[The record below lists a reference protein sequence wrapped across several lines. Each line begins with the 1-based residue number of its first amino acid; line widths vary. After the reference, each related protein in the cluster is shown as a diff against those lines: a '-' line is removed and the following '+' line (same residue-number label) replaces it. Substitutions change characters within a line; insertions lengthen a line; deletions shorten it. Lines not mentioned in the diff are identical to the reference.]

1 MKHGAVSV
9 KLSIY
14 RVSWKRSVGARGEAM
29 GLTERES
36 ALLEPGAKAQFR
48 AHLESVLASETF
60 RGSHTARR
68 LLEYI
73 ATYTLDGRF
82 DEIKESILGVAVLR
96 RKPGYDSKADN
107 SVRVQAHRLRQKLA
121 DYYET
126 EGRLDTVRISIPRG
140 RYYAE
145 FETVT
150 PPVSGIE
157 AASHLQSPAE
167 TCVAAASGGVDEQ
180 ATPGQ
185 SGRRAATSIRAL
197 FVHSSYK
204 WRPFI
209 VVSLLVS
216 LAGAAGYWFA
226 KQGLPR
232 NQVGPVERLWSQM
245 LDDDS
250 TPIIAYSTPPYMVD
264 EWGDL
269 LSSNFGLTGYRGSR
283 VDPHVAERLAINPK
297 LVSQTGGL
305 YYENGYTT
313 TGDLEAVIMLFSVLN
328 KLGRPPIVK
337 RADEITPEDLRNHDM
352 IMLGPWSLFEATSN
366 LPTRG
371 DFYFDAKGI
380 GPWNALIVNSHP
392 SRGEDSAYGT
402 ERASSTGHL
411 TIGHG
416 VISYGPGI
424 APGHHAI
431 ALAGLEMTGTA
442 SAASFITSA
451 EGASELLSKLQ
462 PEMNGNRQP
471 FFQAVVRGLIDR
483 GNQITS
489 TRAVAIHRMPW
500 TVK

>member
-1 MKHGAVSV
+1 MA
-9 KLSIY
+9 
-14 RVSWKRSVGARGEAM
+14 
-29 GLTERES
+29 RES
-36 ALLEPGAKAQFR
+36 ALLEADSKEQFR
-48 AHLESVLASETF
+48 AQLESVLASDTF

-82 DEIKESILGVAVLR
+82 DEIKESILGVEVLR
-96 RKPGYDSKADN
+96 RKPDYDPKADN
-107 SVRVQAHRLRQKLA
+107 SVRVQVHRLRQKLA

-145 FETVT
+145 FETIT
-150 PPVSGIE
+150 PLVSSTE
-157 AASHLQSPAE
+157 VASPPLSPAE
-167 TCVAAASGGVDEQ
+167 TFVTAAVEGADVQ
-180 ATPGQ
+180 AKSGQ
-185 SGRRAATSIRAL
+185 SGPSAATIIRVL
-197 FVHSSYK
+197 SVHFPYQ
-204 WRPFI
+204 WRWSML
-209 VVSLLVS
+209 VSLLVI

-264 EWGDL
+264 GWGDL
-269 LSSNFGLTGYRGSR
+269 LSSNLGPVGYRGSR
-283 VDPHVAERLAINPK
+283 VDPHVAQRLAINPK
-297 LVSQTGGL
+297 LVSQTGAL

-313 TGDLEAVIMLFSVLN
+313 TGDLEAVVMLFSVLN

-337 RADEITPEDLRNHDM
+337 REDEITPEDLRNHDV

-371 DFYFDAKGI
+371 DFHFESKGI
-380 GPWNALIVNSHP
+380 GPWNGLIVNSHP
-392 SRGEDSAYGT
+392 LRGEDSAYGT
-402 ERASSTGHL
+402 GRDSNTEHL
-411 TIGHG
+411 TMGHG

-424 APGHHAI
+424 APGRHAI
-431 ALAGLEMTGTA
+431 ALGGLEMTGTA

-451 EGASELLSKLQ
+451 EGASELLNKLQ
-462 PEMNGNRQP
+462 PKMNDNQQP
-471 FFQAVVRGLIDR
+471 FFQAVVGGLIDQ
-483 GNQITS
+483 GNQVTS

-500 TVK
+500 TEK